1 MPSFRE
7 LALSATLLPIYIGC
21 RGTARLLG
29 AVESFMVR

>member
-1 MPSFRE
+1 MPSIRE
-7 LALSATLLPIYIGC
+7 LALTATLLPIYVGC